1 MLKDASSTA
10 IYGSRGANGVII
22 VTTRQGVT
30 SKPSVTAKAE
40 FGVSKL
46 ARDLDLMD
54 AQEFVRY
61 LNDRNYFSS
70 RDPQRPPRFDPS
82 EYGRG
87 TDWIDEITRTALYR
101 TITFRSAAAV
111 RSRATSRRSAAT
123 IRRASSTAADSA
135 ASRPV

>member
-1 MLKDASSTA
+1 M
-10 IYGSRGANGVII
+10 II

-82 EYGRG
+82 EYGAR
-87 TDWIDEITRTALYR
+87 DRLD
-101 TITFRSAAAV
+101 
-111 RSRATSRRSAAT
+111 RRDHPHGSL
-123 IRRASSTAADSA
+123 SEL
-135 ASRPV
+135 